1 MEEAWIKPVDLTEA
15 SESLPP
21 VAERFLRYAA
31 VDTQSDET
39 SGECPSTPGQWTLA
53 RMLERELAAM
63 GASQVRVSEHG
74 YVYAKIPA
82 NVETADGGKKRIPAV
97 GFIAHMDTSD
107 ALSGAG
113 VRPQLVQAYD
123 GRDIALSQDAA
134 VMLRTADFP
143 ELLHYLGKD
152 LITTDGTTLLG
163 ADDKAG
169 VAEIMEMA
177 AYFLAHPEV
186 PHGDILIG
194 FTPDEEIGRGADLFD
209 VAGFGADVAYTVDG
223 GALGELEYENFNA
236 ASLRLTVNGR
246 SIHPGSAKGRMKNAL
261 LIGMEFQSLLP
272 AFDNPMYTEGYE
284 GFFHLTGMS
293 GSVEK
298 AQLDYIIRDHDRAL
312 FERRKKLALEAAR
325 FLNQKY
331 GEGTV
336 EAEITDSYYN
346 MREKIEPA
354 MFLIDNAKAAMEA
367 EGVTPIISPIRGGT
381 DGARLS
387 YMGLPCPNLCTGG
400 HNFHGRYEFICVQ
413 SMETVVE
420 ILKRLVCYFAK

>member
-169 VAEIMEMA
+169 VAEIMTA
-177 AYFLAHPEV
+177 AEYMLSHPEIR
-186 PHGDILIG
+186 HGKIRIG
-194 FTPDEEIGRGADLFD
+194 FTPDEEIGRGVDFFD
-209 VAGFGADVAYTVDG
+209 VKAFGADFAYTMDG
-223 GALGELEYENFNA
+223 GFEGELEYENFNA
-236 ASLRLTVNGR
+236 ASAKIEIQGR
-246 SIHPGSAKGRMKNAL
+246 NVHPGYAKDKMINAIQVACELNAL
-261 LIGMEFQSLLP
+261 LP
-272 AFDNPMYTEGYE
+272 AWERPEHTEGYD
-284 GFFHLTGMS
+284 GFYHCIALNGT
-293 GSVEK
+293 VDQ
-298 AQLDYIIRDHDRAL
+298 AQISYIVRDHDS
-312 FERRKKLALEAAR
+312 AR
-325 FLNQKY
+325 FEARKNYMQECVDLLARKY
-331 GEGTV
+331 GEGVLTL
-336 EAEITDSYYN
+336 TLKDSYYN
-346 MREKIEPA
+346 MRKMVEPHPQVIDKAIEA
-354 MFLIDNAKAAMEA
+354 MKMA
-367 EGVTPIISPIRGGT
+367 GVEPLVKPIRGGT

-387 YMGLPCPNLCTGG
+387 FMGLPCPNIFTGG
-400 HNFHGRYEFICVQ
+400 MNFHGRYEYCSLTTMHKAMQV
-413 SMETVVE
+413 
-420 ILKRLVCYFAK
+420 ILNLAQLWTK